1 MFFSFTQIS
10 DMVESEIEALN
21 WKRKPRGLYL
31 PIDYVLSIGGKRLRP
46 ALALMTCNLFTDD
59 LARALKVALG
69 LEVFHNFTLMHD
81 DLMDRADLRRGQPT
95 VHRRWND
102 NVAIL
107 SGDAML
113 ILAYRL
119 IARSTCTEKMLTL
132 FSTTAA
138 EICEGQQ
145 FDMDFESRIDISIDE
160 YIEMIRLKTA
170 VLLGACLRS
179 GAMAG
184 GASDADADLLSDFG
198 VNLGL
203 AFQIRDDL
211 LDVYGDPALFGKK
224 TGGDILCNKKTFLLV
239 NALNKASAADRTML
253 LQWFDRNDSPNRKID
268 FFRNLY
274 DKLEIRRQADEAIA
288 AYYNLATATFDRVSV
303 DNNKKTT
310 LRKVADSLMN
320 RSS

>member
-1 MFFSFTQIS
+1 MLSF
-10 DMVESEIEALN
+10 EEALALVQ
-21 WKRKPRGLYL
+21 KETAKIPFPDQPAGLYEPVRYML
-31 PIDYVLSIGGKRLRP
+31 AMKGKKLRP
-46 ALALMTCNLFTDD
+46 ALTLLACNLFSDTVEPAIDAA
-59 LARALKVALG
+59 LAW
-69 LEVFHNFTLMHD
+69 ETFHNFTLMHD